1 MIKSVIKIVLLVS
14 TWLTVRQIKSREH
27 LFSNLLKP
35 WNDFLSLYQIIIST
49 VDAVATPSPEL
60 IAESEKVV
68 ESNVIKSQ
76 LIDFFNQVL
85 KRGNSDRNIYL
96 EAFLNSPSQTIPF
109 SALLQVWS
117 MNSKESNANYRYHCL
132 KWFLLTPWWNCF
144 LCGIFSAR

>member
-1 MIKSVIKIVLLVS
+1 M
-14 TWLTVRQIKSREH
+14 
-27 LFSNLLKP
+27 
-35 WNDFLSLYQIIIST
+35 IST

-76 LIDFFNQVL
+76 LIDFFNQVF

-109 SALLQVWS
+109 SALLQVRS
-117 MNSKESNANYRYHCL
+117 MNLKETNANYRYQCL
-132 KWFLLTPWWNCF
+132 K
-144 LCGIFSAR
+144 